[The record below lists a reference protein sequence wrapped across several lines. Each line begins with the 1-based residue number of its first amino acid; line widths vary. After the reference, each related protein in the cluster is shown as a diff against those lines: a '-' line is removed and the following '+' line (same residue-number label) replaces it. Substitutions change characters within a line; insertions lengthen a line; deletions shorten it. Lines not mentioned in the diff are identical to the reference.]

1 MEKKFIKGVVVTRP
15 GVVEVRD
22 DIPMPTPNDYEALL
36 KVHACGICN
45 GTDLG
50 YINGTVS
57 ALEGLR
63 PYPTILGHESSA
75 VVVAVGKKVRN
86 IRVGEKFIHTNMRD
100 NVGNGYT
107 KTHGAMAEYGLIPDV
122 QAILDDGYSNED
134 IPKITGYGP
143 HLFDYRDGPHAIG
156 RMGDDMDLIDG
167 GVFQSLCESLAAAT
181 NLGIKEGDSVLVYG
195 CGPMG
200 ISFALFAKLLGAK
213 HVTAID
219 CVEERLERAK
229 TVSHVD
235 RVINF
240 QKESVAEVL
249 KGELF
254 DVVADVVGKS
264 SILIEGSHYCKCCGV
279 VGSVGVLKKDDICL
293 NMEGFKNSVR
303 LQMLNFPY
311 HSFASFDR
319 LQDMIRRGLVHPK
332 DFYSHVIPVEKI
344 QEALELVRTKKAIK
358 VILKF

>member
-1 MEKKFIKGVVVTRP
+1 MEKRFIKGIVVTQK
-15 GVVEVRD
+15 GVVEVRN
-22 DIPMPTPNDYEALL
+22 DIPMPVPNDYEALL

-50 YINGTVS
+50 YIDGTVS
-57 ALEGLR
+57 KLEGLR
-63 PYPTILGHESSA
+63 PYPTVLGHESSA

-86 IRVGEKFIHTNMRD
+86 IRVGEKFIHTNLRD

-122 QAILDDGYSNED
+122 QAILDDGYSNDD
-134 IPKITGYGP
+134 IPSITGYGP
-143 HLFDYRDGPHAIG
+143 HLYDYRDGPNAIG
-156 RMGDDMDLIDG
+156 RMGDDLDLIDG

-181 NLGIKEGDSVLVYG
+181 ALGIKEGDSVLVYG

-213 HVTAID
+213 HVTVID

-229 TVSHVD
+229 EVAHVD
-235 RVINF
+235 QAINF
-240 QKESVAEVL
+240 EKENVADVL
-249 KGELF
+249 SGKQF
-254 DVVADVVGKS
+254 DVVADLVGKS
-264 SILIEGSHYCKCCGV
+264 SILVEGSHYCKSCGL

-311 HSFASFDR
+311 KHFASFDR
-319 LQDMIRRGLVHPK
+319 LQELIRKGLVNPK
-332 DFYSHVIPVEKI
+332 DFYSHVLPMERID
-344 QEALELVRTKKAIK
+344 EALELVRTKKAIK
-358 VILKF
+358 VILTF